1 MAAYDYNPEG
11 EVTGCEKYRYDEEGQ
26 QVYYI
31 YYNRGDE
38 STTPLREIFTEYGE
52 DRTVRI
58 AFEPLGHLNSVHYA
72 WLDGSKKA
80 ELYYLAGY
88 SGGNHE
94 DGIYIL
100 GQEGVKWNNELKFRE
115 GVWKTYDGDDEI
127 YSLNCGSDR
136 MNSCCAY
143 WYEDGKK
150 FRELKCTMDGG
161 SSNTTV
167 KRYVYDGNDRL
178 TECYE
183 YGVDRESFEEALQ
196 DNTRLRMEYAQDN
209 NRLEKVI
216 LMDAGG
222 EILRE
227 ITFDMEQY
235 GRIREWYD
243 PLKEPLQV
251 EDIVNMFTY
260 K

>member
-1 MAAYDYNPEG
+1 
-11 EVTGCEKYRYDEEGQ
+11 
-26 QVYYI
+26 
-31 YYNRGDE
+31 
-38 STTPLREIFTEYGE
+38 
-52 DRTVRI
+52 
-58 AFEPLGHLNSVHYA
+58 
-72 WLDGSKKA
+72 
-80 ELYYLAGY
+80 
-88 SGGNHE
+88 
-94 DGIYIL
+94 
-100 GQEGVKWNNELKFRE
+100 
-115 GVWKTYDGDDEI
+115 
-127 YSLNCGSDR
+127 
-136 MNSCCAY
+136 
-143 WYEDGKK
+143 
-150 FRELKCTMDGG
+150 MDGG